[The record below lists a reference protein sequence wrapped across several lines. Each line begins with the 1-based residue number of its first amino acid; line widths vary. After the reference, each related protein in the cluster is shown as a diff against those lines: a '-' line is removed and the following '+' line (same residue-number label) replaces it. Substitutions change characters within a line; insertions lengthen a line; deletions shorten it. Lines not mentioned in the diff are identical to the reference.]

1 MNGGPEAATPEAI
14 SAEIHTP
21 TAAQEPQDQ
30 SPLLPGVGS
39 EVELVEDYCCC
50 AGGSRQRGREPGGAL
65 LRDQGSLR
73 GVGQLRLP
81 AHAPLS
87 GVRLMQGSA

>member
-1 MNGGPEAATPEAI
+1 MGDLKQPHLKPFLLRSTHPQQLR
-14 SAEIHTP
+14 S
-21 TAAQEPQDQ
+21 QQDQ
-30 SPLLPGVGS
+30 SPLLPGVGG
-39 EVELVEDYCCC
+39 EVELMEDCCCC

-87 GVRLMQGSA
+87 GVRLVQGSA